1 MSGLAAIA
9 GPLAGVLMDPA
20 VDEVVVNGPSDVWI
34 EVDGRL
40 RAVDVRFRDS
50 VELRQTA
57 VRLVAACGR
66 RIDDASPLVDARL
79 PDGSR
84 VNVVLPPVAV
94 DGPLITIRRFGSRPL
109 RFDDLVANGAIAPDL
124 ALAIEGLV
132 AKRRNIVISGG
143 TGTGKTTLLSALTGL
158 IPSTERIVSVEDA
171 AELAVQARHVARLES
186 RPPNVEGRGTI
197 ELRQLVRNALRMR
210 PDRLIVGEVRGG
222 EALDLLL
229 AMNTGHDGS
238 LATVHANAP
247 DDALRRLETMALMG
261 GVDVPHSAVREQ
273 VASAVHAVV
282 HLVRAADGARRVDD
296 VAAVERD
303 GSSWR
308 IRGAA
313 AC

>member
-1 MSGLAAIA
+1 MTGVAAIA
-9 GPLAGVLMDPA
+9 GPLAGLLLDPTIG
-20 VDEVVVNGPSDVWI
+20 EVVVNGPSDVWV
-34 EVDGRL
+34 ELDGRL
-40 RAVDVRFRDS
+40 RPVDIRFRDS

-84 VNVVLPPVAV
+84 VNVVLPPLAV
-94 DGPLITIRRFGSRPL
+94 DGPLITIRRFGTAPL
-109 RFDDLVANGAIAPDL
+109 TFDDLIANGAIPP
-124 ALAIEGLV
+124 ALVDELEVLIRG
-132 AKRRNIVISGG
+132 RRNILVSGG

-158 IPSTERIVSVEDA
+158 IPSSERIVSVEDA

-186 RPPNVEGRGTI
+186 RPPNVEGRGAI
-197 ELRQLVRNALRMR
+197 DLRQLVRNALRMR

-238 LATVHANAP
+238 LATIHANGP

-261 GVDVPHSAVREQ
+261 GVEVPHSAVREQ
-273 VASAVHAVV
+273 VASAVHAVI
-282 HLVRAADGARRVDD
+282 HLVRDTDGVRRV
-296 VAAVERD
+296 VGISGIERS
-303 GSSWR
+303 GVGWR
-308 IRGAA
+308 IRGGA